1 MTASVELIFA
11 LPLMAEYN
19 GWNDGSDQKI
29 SGVSKILLTK
39 LTLILMMN
47 SWPIFFVIAVLQQK
61 KSSVS

>member
-1 MTASVELIFA
+1 
-11 LPLMAEYN
+11 MAEYN

-47 SWPIFFVIAVLQQK
+47 SWPIFFVIAVL
-61 KSSVS
+61 